1 MRTKLFSIYN
11 IILAVFA
18 WTLLIGAILV
28 YFSLTQ
34 QRQDL
39 YQSAVEEKVKLAETI
54 KETVASPSWLYQI
67 SLLRD
72 LERGLIAGL
81 SKFKDVRFIRVVK
94 ISGEIY
100 QSSLAGE
107 TGKKIKEPGVV
118 EVAQSGKPL
127 IRDDVFRNE
136 EIKLLIYPGYEDRTI
151 WIGFSLK
158 DTEVLTQKLLLR
170 YFFMALAALLL
181 LALAFFVILRS
192 VVDPIRKITA
202 SCEDVRRGNLDIRAE
217 IGWQTEIGELAETF
231 NKMLGDLKTSRKS
244 LEESKEV
251 LEIRVAAR
259 TKELED
265 LAQSLEGQVKV
276 RTKDLREKMEQ
287 LERFN
292 KLAVDREL
300 KMIEL
305 KKDINELKAQ
315 LNEPTLKRDRSK
327 KTDAA

>member
-1 MRTKLFSIYN
+1 MKTRHFSIYN
-11 IILAVFA
+11 IVLAVFVGA
-18 WTLLIGAILV
+18 LLVGTALV

-39 YQSAVEEKVKLAETI
+39 YRSAVEEKVKLAETI

-67 SLLRD
+67 SLLKD

-81 SKFKDVRFIRVVK
+81 SKFKDVRFIRIVK

-100 QSSLAGE
+100 QSSLTGE
-107 TGKKIKEPGVV
+107 TGKKIKEPGVAAV
-118 EVAQSGKPL
+118 VQSGQPL
-127 IRDDVFRNE
+127 IRDDVFKNE
-136 EIKLLIYPGYEDRTI
+136 EIKLLIYPGYEDQTI
-151 WIGFSLK
+151 WIGFSFK
-158 DTEVLTQKLLLR
+158 DTEALSQKLLLR
-170 YFFMALAALLL
+170 YFFVALAILLL
-181 LALAFFVILRS
+181 LSLALFIILRS
-192 VVDPIRKITA
+192 VVNPIRKITA
-202 SCEDVRRGNLDIRAE
+202 TCEDVRRGNLDVRAE

-231 NKMLGDLKTSRKS
+231 NKMLGDLKMSRKN

-259 TKELED
+259 TRELED
-265 LAQSLEGQVKV
+265 LAQSLEGQVKA
-276 RTKDLREKMEQ
+276 RTKDLQEKMGQ

-305 KKDINELKAQ
+305 KKEINKLKAQ
-315 LNEPTLKRDRSK
+315 TADESTKRDYR
-327 KTDAA
+327 

>member
-1 MRTKLFSIYN
+1 MRTKHFSIYN
-11 IILAVFA
+11 IVLAVFA
-18 WTLLIGAILV
+18 GALLVGATLV

-39 YQSAVEEKVKLAETI
+39 YRSAVAEKIKLAETI

-81 SKFKDVRFIRVVK
+81 SKFKDVRFIRIVK

-100 QSSLAGE
+100 QSSLTGE
-107 TGKKIKEPGVV
+107 TGKKIKESSVT
-118 EVAQSGKPL
+118 EVIQSGRPL

-136 EIKLLIYPGYEDRTI
+136 EIKLLIYPGYEDQTI
-151 WIGFSLK
+151 WIGFSFK
-158 DTEVLTQKLLLR
+158 DTEVLSQRLLWR
-170 YFFMALAALLL
+170 YFFVALAILLL
-181 LALAFFVILRS
+181 LSLALFIILRS
-192 VVDPIRKITA
+192 VVDPIRKMTA
-202 SCEDVRRGNLDIRAE
+202 TCEDVRRGNLDVQTE
-217 IGWQTEIGELAETF
+217 VGWQTEIGELAETF

-265 LAQSLEGQVKV
+265 LAQSLESQVKA
-276 RTKDLREKMEQ
+276 RTKDLQEKMGQ

-305 KKDINELKAQ
+305 KKNINKLKAQ
-315 LNEPTLKRDRSK
+315 LNESSKRDYR
-327 KTDAA
+327 

>member
-1 MRTKLFSIYN
+1 
-11 IILAVFA
+11 
-18 WTLLIGAILV
+18 
-28 YFSLTQ
+28 
-34 QRQDL
+34 
-39 YQSAVEEKVKLAETI
+39 
-54 KETVASPSWLYQI
+54 
-67 SLLRD
+67 
-72 LERGLIAGL
+72 L

-202 SCEDVRRGNLDIRAE
+202 SCENVRRGNLDIRAE
-217 IGWQTEIGELAETF
+217 VGWQTEIGELAETF

-305 KKDINELKAQ
+305 KKDINELRTQ
-315 LNEPTLKRDRSK
+315 LNEPILKRDRSK

>member
-1 MRTKLFSIYN
+1 MRTKHLSIYN
-11 IILAVFA
+11 IVLAVFA
-18 WTLLIGAILV
+18 WTLLVGAILV
-28 YFSLTQ
+28 YFSLSQ

-39 YQSAVEEKVKLAETI
+39 YRSAVEEKVKLAETI

-107 TGKKIKEPGVV
+107 IGKKIKEPGVV

-127 IRDDVFRNE
+127 IRDDVFQNE

-158 DTEVLTQKLLLR
+158 DTEVLIQKLLLR

-181 LALAFFVILRS
+181 LGLALFVILRS

-202 SCEDVRRGNLDIRAE
+202 SCEDVRRGNLDIQAE
-217 IGWQTEIGELAETF
+217 VGWQTEIGELAETF
-231 NKMLGDLKTSRKS
+231 NKMIGDLKASRKS

-251 LEIRVAAR
+251 LEIRVVAR

-276 RTKDLREKMEQ
+276 RTRDLREKMEQ

-305 KKDINELKAQ
+305 KKDINELRAQ
-315 LNEPTLKRDRSK
+315 LNESTSKRDRSK
-327 KTDAA
+327 KTNTA